1 MGKSSKYYYNTYIP
15 MLNVLKGIII
25 KGFGRQL
32 FIKYNPLIEAVNKLI
47 YLIEYT
53 CFRQYILRLI
63 RFSSRI

>member
-1 MGKSSKYYYNTYIP
+1 MDKSSKYYYNSYIP

-32 FIKYNPLIEAVNKLI
+32 FIKFNPLIEAVIKIKYTL
-47 YLIEYT
+47 EHT